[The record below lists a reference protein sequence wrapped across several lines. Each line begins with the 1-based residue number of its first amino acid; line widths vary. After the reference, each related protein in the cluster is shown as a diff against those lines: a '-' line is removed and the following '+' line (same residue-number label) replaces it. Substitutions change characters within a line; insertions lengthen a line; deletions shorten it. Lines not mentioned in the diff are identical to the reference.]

1 MKLQPFFLGLLV
13 CVAMQWPAATHA
25 ADTRALLD
33 QFKAYEQGKA
43 VSQLA
48 TTRQAVFLG
57 TDDATVRAGREREL
71 LEFIASD
78 ANPQAKA
85 IAIEWLGSIGSAAS
99 VPGLVAA
106 RATPALAAPVAA
118 ALERIPGPEAAQAR
132 LPKPATPPTVNAAS
146 AEVAAFASALD
157 KEPGSPA
164 ADGLIAGAMRS
175 PNALL
180 AGAALRRIRAGTGS
194 AALPKLLL
202 DSLAQLPPARQ
213 DNLCEALATRPDAAN
228 ELRTVLTAR
237 VQKGEMAAIGTLGL
251 LLRPKDLA
259 LVLGIATDTSSS
271 DLLAAVKAALCRG
284 TDPGL
289 NPALMRVAGN
299 GGIQAIFA
307 IEALAGRSAVEAV
320 DSLWALTSVQDANVA
335 AAAFK
340 ALGTLINPG
349 QLSDL
354 VKKLVAAEGTPQAG
368 ELDKLIWNVI
378 RRHPDPAA
386 AASLLDEASVNAP
399 ATTKEILLR
408 YATRIRPKDAPK
420 PTAISANLP
429 PNDDRRN
436 LAPNGH
442 EEIAYLD
449 CGSAT
454 EVRGGNV
461 VIRRTAGMEYRFGG
475 AASPQHTIDHGK
487 EIVYEISGLDA
498 AADYVLGFSAWDADL
513 GSRRQSLEA
522 DGTVLLPDFQPL
534 AYHADK
540 PTCTR
545 IHLPLPRNL
554 TADGKA
560 TITVKCLA
568 GPNAVISEI
577 WLLRRT
583 ATTPAKRV
591 VILTGDDFPGHLW
604 RETGP
609 DLAKLLRTDPQLEVT
624 LSESPALLG
633 SAVLTAYDAVVIHFK
648 NYNQRILTAEP
659 LWKNLEQY
667 VHNGG
672 GLVIAHF
679 GCGAMQE
686 WNGFV
691 KLSGRIWDPN
701 KRGHDPYG
709 SFLVRVRQGSHPIT
723 ECIADFTTTDE
734 LYTCL
739 VGDPAIHVLAEA
751 TSKVDQSIQP
761 MAFIL
766 NPGKGRVFNSP
777 LGHDLG
783 ALKAQGTRNLYLNGT
798 RWAAGL

>member
-386 AASLLDEASVNAP
+386 AASLLDEASSM
-399 ATTKEILLR
+399 R
-408 YATRIRPKDAPK
+408 RPPPRKSS
-420 PTAISANLP
+420 SAMP
-429 PNDDRRN
+429 RAFGPRMRR
-436 LAPNGH
+436 
-442 EEIAYLD
+442 
-449 CGSAT
+449 
-454 EVRGGNV
+454 
-461 VIRRTAGMEYRFGG
+461 
-475 AASPQHTIDHGK
+475 
-487 EIVYEISGLDA
+487 
-498 AADYVLGFSAWDADL
+498 
-513 GSRRQSLEA
+513 SRRQS
-522 DGTVLLPDFQPL
+522 P
-534 AYHADK
+534 
-540 PTCTR
+540 PTCRRMTTAG
-545 IHLPLPRNL
+545 ISLPTAMRKLPIWI
-554 TADGKA
+554 AGQPP
-560 TITVKCLA
+560 KC
-568 GPNAVISEI
+568 
-577 WLLRRT
+577 
-583 ATTPAKRV
+583 V
-591 VILTGDDFPGHLW
+591 V
-604 RETGP
+604 
-609 DLAKLLRTDPQLEVT
+609 
-624 LSESPALLG
+624 
-633 SAVLTAYDAVVIHFK
+633 
-648 NYNQRILTAEP
+648 
-659 LWKNLEQY
+659 
-667 VHNGG
+667 
-672 GLVIAHF
+672 
-679 GCGAMQE
+679 AM
-686 WNGFV
+686 
-691 KLSGRIWDPN
+691 L
-701 KRGHDPYG
+701 
-709 SFLVRVRQGSHPIT
+709 
-723 ECIADFTTTDE
+723 
-734 LYTCL
+734 
-739 VGDPAIHVLAEA
+739 
-751 TSKVDQSIQP
+751 
-761 MAFIL
+761 
-766 NPGKGRVFNSP
+766 
-777 LGHDLG
+777 
-783 ALKAQGTRNLYLNGT
+783 
-798 RWAAGL
+798 

>member
-1 MKLQPFFLGLLV
+1 MKHYSLFLGLVLCTFSHWPV
-13 CVAMQWPAATHA
+13 PVHATEARVAF
-25 ADTRALLD
+25 D
-33 QFKAYEQGKA
+33 QFKSYEQGKA

-57 TDDATVRAGREREL
+57 TDDPAIRATREREL

-106 RATPALAAPVAA
+106 RETPALVAPVAA
-118 ALERIPGPEAAQAR
+118 ALERIPGPEAERAR
-132 LPKPATPPTVNAAS
+132 LPKPATPPSVNATS
-146 AEVAAFASALD
+146 AEVAAFSSALD

-164 ADGLIAGAMRS
+164 ADALIAGAMRS
-175 PNALL
+175 PKALL
-180 AGAALRRIRAGTGS
+180 AGAALRRIRAGAGS
-194 AALPKLLL
+194 AALSKLLL
-202 DSLAQLPPARQ
+202 DSLAQLPPAQ
-213 DNLCEALATRPDAAN
+213 QANLCEALATRPDAAN

-251 LLRPKDLA
+251 LLRPEDLP
-259 LVLGIATDTSSS
+259 LMLGIATDTSSS
-271 DLLAAVKAALCRG
+271 DTSAVVKTALCRG

-289 NPALMRVAGN
+289 NPALARIAGN
-299 GGIQAIFA
+299 GGPQAIVA
-307 IEALAGRSAVEAV
+307 IEALAARSAVEAA
-320 DSLWALTSVQDANVA
+320 DSLWGLTSAQDANIA

-340 ALGTLINPG
+340 ALGVLINPG
-349 QLSDL
+349 QLSDV
-354 VKKLVAAEGTPQAG
+354 VKKLVAAEGTPLAS
-368 ELDKLIWNVI
+368 ELDKLTWNVI
-378 RRHPDPAA
+378 RRHPDPVA
-386 AASLLDEASVNAP
+386 AASLLDEAAVNAS
-399 ATTKEILLR
+399 AATKEILVR

-420 PTAISANLP
+420 PAAISANLP

-442 EEIAYLD
+442 EEVAYLD

-454 EVRGGNV
+454 EARGGNV

-498 AADYVLGFSAWDADL
+498 AADYVLGFSAWDTDL

-545 IHLPLPRNL
+545 IHLPLPRAI

-560 TITVKCLA
+560 VITMKCLA

-583 ATTPAKRV
+583 ATSPAKRV

-633 SAVLTAYDAVVIHFK
+633 SAVLAAYDAVVIHFK
-648 NYNQRILTAEP
+648 NYNQRISTTEP

-686 WNGFV
+686 WNGYV
-691 KLSGRIWDPN
+691 KLSGRIWDPQ

-709 SFLVRVRQGSHPIT
+709 SFLVRVRQAGHPIT
-723 ECIADFTTTDE
+723 DCIADFTTTDE

-739 VGDPAIHVLAEA
+739 VGDTAIHVLAEA

-783 ALKAQGTRNLYLNGT
+783 ALKAQGVRDLYLNGT